1 MSFLHEMDMRWT
13 SKPDQT
19 SIASLST
26 SRIIPSINK
35 YYDLQHT
42 IRSPGTL
49 NTTVVASS
57 YLIVGGSV
65 GLIVLSLFLQGALG
79 YGYSPFGFFPGTIL
93 TLVGVGGLVLGP
105 YFGLAG
111 FIAKE
116 NSVWF
121 EANRM
126 IHHHISFPILGGL
139 ALYFGSFSY
148 FFFPALTAYVVVVL
162 LGTLIS
168 VMASKTSKPAGHSQ
182 ETAKN

>member
-1 MSFLHEMDMRWT
+1 MTVAHC
-13 SKPDQT
+13 
-19 SIASLST
+19 SLSP
-26 SRIIPSINK
+26 R
-35 YYDLQHT
+35 
-42 IRSPGTL
+42 TL
-49 NTTVVASS
+49 NTTVVVSS

-65 GLIVLSLFLQGALG
+65 GLIVLSLFLQGEFV

-93 TLVGVGGLVLGP
+93 TVVGVGGLVLGP

-111 FIAKE
+111 LIAE
-116 NSVWF
+116 ESSVWF

-148 FFFPALTAYVVVVL
+148 FFFPALTAYLVVVV

-168 VMASKTSKPAGHSQ
+168 VMANKTSKPAGHPQ
-182 ETAKN
+182 EPAKN

>member
-1 MSFLHEMDMRWT
+1 MTVAHC
-13 SKPDQT
+13 
-19 SIASLST
+19 SLSP
-26 SRIIPSINK
+26 R
-35 YYDLQHT
+35 
-42 IRSPGTL
+42 TL
-49 NTTVVASS
+49 NTTVVVSS

-65 GLIVLSLFLQGALG
+65 GLIVLSLLLQSAFA

-93 TLVGVGGLVLGP
+93 VLVGVGGLVLGP

-126 IHHHISFPILGGL
+126 IHHHFSFPILAGL
-139 ALYFGSFSY
+139 ALYFASFSY
-148 FFFPALTAYVVVVL
+148 FFFPALTAYLLVVF

-168 VMASKTSKPAGHSQ
+168 IMAGKTRNPSGPPQ
-182 ETAKN
+182 RPAKNY

>member
-1 MSFLHEMDMRWT
+1 VF
-13 SKPDQT
+13 
-19 SIASLST
+19 SL
-26 SRIIPSINK
+26 R
-35 YYDLQHT
+35 
-42 IRSPGTL
+42 TL
-49 NTTVVASS
+49 NTAVVVSS

-65 GLIVLSLFLQGALG
+65 GLIVLSLFLQGAFA

-93 TLVGVGGLVLGP
+93 ALVGVGGLVLGP

-121 EANRM
+121 VANRM

-148 FFFPALTAYVVVVL
+148 FFFPALTTYLVVVF

-168 VMASKTSKPAGHSQ
+168 VMASKTSKPAMPPQ
-182 ETAKN
+182 EPAKN

>member
-1 MSFLHEMDMRWT
+1 MF
-13 SKPDQT
+13 
-19 SIASLST
+19 SL
-26 SRIIPSINK
+26 R
-35 YYDLQHT
+35 
-42 IRSPGTL
+42 TL
-49 NTTVVASS
+49 NTAVVVSS

-65 GLIVLSLFLQGALG
+65 GLIVLSLFLQGAFA

-105 YFGLAG
+105 YFALAG

-139 ALYFGSFSY
+139 ARFLLRFVFILFLSGPDS
-148 FFFPALTAYVVVVL
+148 VL
-162 LGTLIS
+162 GGRSPRNPDICN
-168 VMASKTSKPAGHSQ
+168 G
-182 ETAKN
+182 